1 VEKGL
6 FLKPNQKTYMHTYTC
21 KFLQKKKWERG
32 EGCFSTGDVNGVT
45 VMEIFKTSIPA
56 SANIL
61 SSLLFAQVCS
71 L

>member
-1 VEKGL
+1 MEV
-6 FLKPNQKTYMHTYTC
+6 
-21 KFLQKKKWERG
+21 G
-32 EGCFSTGDVNGVT
+32 EGYFSTGDVNAVT

>member
-1 VEKGL
+1 
-6 FLKPNQKTYMHTYTC
+6 
-21 KFLQKKKWERG
+21 
-32 EGCFSTGDVNGVT
+32 
-45 VMEIFKTSIPA
+45 MEIFKTSIPA